1 MGLRLRFL
9 AGPRN
14 DSYAKVAEG
23 VIYAPSAIIRSVV
36 NVAKFPIARSPEMSP
51 KTMFEK
57 IWDAHVVH
65 QDPGQDA
72 ILYVDLHLVH
82 EVTSPQAFEG
92 LRLSGRPVRRP
103 ELTVATVSD
112 HSIPYLGAYA
122 SYGGPHRRAADR
134 HHAART
140 RKTTVCRS
148 TTFHSDGQG
157 IVHVI
162 GPQLGYTRPGMLI
175 VCGDSHTSTHGAF
188 GSMGMA
194 IGTTQAEHVLAT
206 QCVQQAN
213 LKTMEVRLTG
223 SLPPGVAAKDII
235 LGIIGEIGI
244 DGASG
249 YAVEY
254 TGEAIRGL
262 SMEGRMTVCNMSIEA
277 GARIGMVAPDETTFN
292 YVKGRRF
299 APKGRRM
306 G

>member
-1 MGLRLRFL
+1 
-9 AGPRN
+9 
-14 DSYAKVAEG
+14 
-23 VIYAPSAIIRSVV
+23 
-36 NVAKFPIARSPEMSP
+36 
-51 KTMFEK
+51 
-57 IWDAHVVH
+57 
-65 QDPGQDA
+65 
-72 ILYVDLHLVH
+72 
-82 EVTSPQAFEG
+82 
-92 LRLSGRPVRRP
+92 
-103 ELTVATVSD
+103 
-112 HSIPYLGAYA
+112 
-122 SYGGPHRRAADR
+122 
-134 HHAART
+134 
-140 RKTTVCRS
+140 
-148 TTFHSDGQG
+148 
-157 IVHVI
+157 
-162 GPQLGYTRPGMLI
+162 MLI

-277 GARIGMVAPDETTFN
+277 GARIGMVAP
-292 YVKGRRF
+292 GRDHLQLCQR
-299 APKGRRM
+299 PTVCTQGRRM
-306 G
+306 GRGGRKLEEATDRRRRGVRQSPRNRRLCDGALRDLGYEPPEWWLG